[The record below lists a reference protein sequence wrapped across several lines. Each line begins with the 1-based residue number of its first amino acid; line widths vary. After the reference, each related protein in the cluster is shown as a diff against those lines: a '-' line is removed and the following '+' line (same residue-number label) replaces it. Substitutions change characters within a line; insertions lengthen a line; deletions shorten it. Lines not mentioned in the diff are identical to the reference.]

1 MPVHWATEAETR
13 MAETAHLANAD
24 DDKLIVQFY
33 DRPVID
39 QAKSDAEGRPIF
51 HEACYVRIITPG
63 DKDNIV
69 DRPMWEKHDE
79 MRFPKA
85 WERYQKKLGD
95 KFEGTPLDQWPPMT
109 RTQVLEFKY
118 FNIFTVEQLANVPD
132 SIGQKFMGIGM
143 LKKKAADF
151 LALAKDTAHANLLRT
166 ELEKRDAEY
175 VVLKKQNEELSK
187 RLDELA
193 ARVPADEVE
202 QERPRKVVG
211 KRR

>member
-1 MPVHWATEAETR
+1 MEWATEAETR

-24 DDKLIVQFY
+24 DEKLIVQMY

-39 QAKSDAEGRPIF
+39 QAKSDAEGRPIY
-51 HEACYVRIITPG
+51 HEVCYVRIITPG
-63 DKDNIV
+63 DKDNII
-69 DRPMWEKHDE
+69 DRPLWQNHDE
-79 MRFPKA
+79 LRFSKA
-85 WERYQKKLGD
+85 WERYQKKLGE
-95 KFEGTPLDQWPPMT
+95 KFEGTPLEQWPLMT

-118 FNIFTVEQLANVPD
+118 FNIFTVEQLANVSD
-132 SIGQKFMGIGM
+132 AIGQKFMGIGM

-151 LALAKDTAHANLLRT
+151 LALAKDTAHANMLRT

-175 VVLKKQNEELSK
+175 AVLKKQNEELAR

-193 ARVPADEVE
+193 ARVPEGEVE
-202 QERPRKVVG
+202 QERPRKVAG